1 MFMVPS
7 LTRPAM
13 CDFPSSGLRP
23 GCQKSGGSR
32 AETHETKIKDQTGSV
47 CCARSVLLEQEGML
61 RFLDSIFTD
70 MLNWTVN
77 QSIKNERE
85 YQWIN
90 F

>member
-1 MFMVPS
+1 M
-7 LTRPAM
+7 
-13 CDFPSSGLRP
+13 
-23 GCQKSGGSR
+23 
-32 AETHETKIKDQTGSV
+32 KIKDQTGSV

>member
-1 MFMVPS
+1 M
-7 LTRPAM
+7 
-13 CDFPSSGLRP
+13 
-23 GCQKSGGSR
+23 
-32 AETHETKIKDQTGSV
+32 KIKDQTGSV

-70 MLNWTVN
+70 MLKYDDTN
-77 QSIKNERE
+77 IKNERE

>member
-1 MFMVPS
+1 
-7 LTRPAM
+7 M
-13 CDFPSSGLRP
+13 CP
-23 GCQKSGGSR
+23 
-32 AETHETKIKDQTGSV
+32 
-47 CCARSVLLEQEGML
+47 SVLLEQEGML